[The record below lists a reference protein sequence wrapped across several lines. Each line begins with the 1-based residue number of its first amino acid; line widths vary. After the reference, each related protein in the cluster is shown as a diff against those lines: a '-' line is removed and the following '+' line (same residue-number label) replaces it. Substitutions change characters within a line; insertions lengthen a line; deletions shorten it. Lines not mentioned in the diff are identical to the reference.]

1 MLESRLHKAGVNPS
15 ASLTKTNPPILYQEA
30 PSHQQSQQIELQIQS
45 AQVEYSANHNKRQVD
60 SEESSSDSDS
70 MSIEESPEKPIVMED
85 YSRKKKARSGNSG
98 SSSRKVVL
106 VPTNE
111 QPKETLLDRVI
122 DVFQL
127 PYEATD
133 KDMLAVL
140 ERDRQE
146 EFEKFV
152 KGCEKIYFDAGR
164 TERICELEDT
174 MIRLAEGR

>member
-30 PSHQQSQQIELQIQS
+30 PSHQQSQQVELQIQS
-45 AQVEYSANHNKRQVD
+45 VQVEYSTNHSKRQVD
-60 SEESSSDSDS
+60 SEDSSSDSES
-70 MSIEESPEKPIVMED
+70 MSMDVSPEKPIVIED
-85 YSRKKKARSGNSG
+85 SSKKKARSGNSG